1 MRTLREAQKDLG
13 NKWADIAKRIP
24 GRTENSVKNRWYNQK
39 TTDRREAKKKEELAA
54 QALMAAHGAAHNALS
69 HETLLSHL
77 NPQMDEYA
85 EYEDDSEEE
94 EEEDDVLDQPDMA
107 VL

>member
-1 MRTLREAQKDLG
+1 M
-13 NKWADIAKRIP
+13 
-24 GRTENSVKNRWYNQK
+24 KNRWYNQK

-77 NPQMDEYA
+77 NPQMGEYQ
-85 EYEDDSEEE
+85 DDSEEEEE

-107 VL
+107 CL